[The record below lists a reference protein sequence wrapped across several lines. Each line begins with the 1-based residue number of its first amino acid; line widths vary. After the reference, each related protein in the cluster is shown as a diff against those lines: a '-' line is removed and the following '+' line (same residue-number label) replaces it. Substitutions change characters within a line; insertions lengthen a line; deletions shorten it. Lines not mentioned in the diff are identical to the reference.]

1 MGTPYPLH
9 TERLVIRLLRSDDAA
24 AFAAY
29 RNDPEVARFQ
39 AWDLPYT
46 EDDARAL
53 IADQAD
59 RDDLVAGSWTQL
71 AVEHEGRVVGDV
83 CAGLDE
89 HSGVAE
95 IGFTLAPEH
104 QGRGYATEAALA
116 LVTDLVE
123 RLGVVRV
130 RADLDPANVAS
141 MRVLEAIGLEFEVT
155 TQQSY
160 WWRGAWADNTSYGA
174 TAAEWRAWHARPTSA
189 PDDVRLVALDPD
201 NVSAYAALRTHH
213 SQESFVATVR
223 KSFQDALFPEIVNGL
238 PAIPRLFGVEADG
251 EPVAFM
257 MYADTNPAF
266 PEPYLWRL
274 LVDRR
279 HQRRG
284 IGRRVLDL
292 LCDLLRE
299 RGHRTLTI
307 SWQEG
312 PGGPEPFYLRYGF
325 ERTGGRVDDDE
336 IEGRLQL

>member
-9 TERLVIRLLRSDDAA
+9 TERLVIRLMRSDDAA

-39 AWDLPYT
+39 AWDLPYSV
-46 EDDARAL
+46 DDARAL
-53 IADQAD
+53 IADQD
-59 RDDLVAGSWTQL
+59 GRDDLLPGSWTQL
-71 AVEHEGRVVGDV
+71 AVEHDGRVIGDV
-83 CAGLDE
+83 CAGLDDDG
-89 HSGVAE
+89 GVAE

-104 QGRGYATEAALA
+104 QGHGYATEAARA

-141 MRVLEAIGLEFEVT
+141 MRVLEAIGLDFEAT
-155 TQQSY
+155 TRQSY
-160 WWRGAWADNTSYGA
+160 RWRGAWADNTAYGA
-174 TAAEWRAWHARPTSA
+174 TADEWRAWQARPTSP
-189 PDDVRLVALDPD
+189 PDDVRLVALGPD

-299 RGHRTLTI
+299 QGHRTLTI

-312 PGGPEPFYLRYGF
+312 PGGPEPFYRRYGF
-325 ERTGGRVDDDE
+325 ERTGGEIDGE